1 MTNLLILGAAGQI
14 SKWVITMLAGHR
26 DVELTLLVRD
36 AGKLSEVPSNARVV
50 EADVMDAALLA
61 QALAGQDAVYIN
73 LAGDVDKQT
82 KAILAA
88 MKNAGV
94 RRVIF
99 CASVGI
105 YDEVPG
111 KFGEWNRREI
121 SDYLPPYRRAADLI
135 EASGL
140 DYFILRPAW
149 LTDYDEIDYE
159 TTEKT
164 ESFKGTEVSRKSVA
178 SLVVEAVLSPELWS
192 DRNLGINKPG
202 TDGDKPAFM

>member
-1 MTNLLILGAAGQI
+1 MTNLLILGAGGQI
-14 SKWVITMLAGHR
+14 AKWVIAMLAGHR
-26 DVELTLLVRD
+26 DVHMTLLLRD
-36 AGKLSEVPSNARVV
+36 VSKLALVPVNATVV
-50 EADVMDAALLA
+50 EGNVLYATLLA
-61 QALAGQDAVYIN
+61 RAMKDQDAVYIN
-73 LAGDVDKQT
+73 LAGEVDVQT
-82 KAILAA
+82 EAVVAA
-88 MKNAGV
+88 MKAAGV

-121 SDYLPPYRRAADLI
+121 AEYLPPYRRAADLI

-159 TTEKT
+159 TTERS
-164 ESFKGTEVSRKSVA
+164 EPFKGTEVSRKSVA
-178 SLVVEAVLSPELWS
+178 SLVVEGVLSPELWS
-192 DRNLGINKPG
+192 DRNLGVNKPG
-202 TDGDKPAFM
+202 TDGDKPTFL

>member
-1 MTNLLILGAAGQI
+1 MTNLLILGAGGQI
-14 SKWVITMLAGHR
+14 SKWVIAMLAGHR
-26 DVELTLLVRD
+26 DVELTLFLRD
-36 AGKLSEVPSNARVV
+36 ARKLDLVPSNARVV
-50 EADVMDAALLA
+50 EGDVMDGALLA
-61 QALAGQDAVYIN
+61 KAMAGQDAVYIN
-73 LAGDVDKQT
+73 LAGDVDLQT
-82 KAILAA
+82 KAVLAA
-88 MKNAGV
+88 MKTADV
-94 RRVIF
+94 RRVIL

-135 EASGL
+135 EASGVDHL
-140 DYFILRPAW
+140 ILRPGW

-159 TTEKT
+159 TTERT
-164 ESFKGTEVSRKSVA
+164 EPFKGTEVSRKSVA